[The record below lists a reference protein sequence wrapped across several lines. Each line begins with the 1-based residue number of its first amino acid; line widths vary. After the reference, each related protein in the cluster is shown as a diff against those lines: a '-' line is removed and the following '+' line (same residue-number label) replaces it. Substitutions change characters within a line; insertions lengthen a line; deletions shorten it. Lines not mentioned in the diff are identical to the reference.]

1 MTIQSP
7 VQKPA
12 APPSPETILQPGT
25 TAPDFTLRS
34 TSETSISLRDYRG
47 QPVVL
52 VFYPGDWS
60 PVCGSQLAL
69 YNEILPEFERLN
81 AQLLGIS
88 VDSVWSHEAYA
99 KDRNLHFPLL
109 SDFQEKGAVGRM
121 YGVYDALAGEEHRSL
136 FVIDAEGVI
145 RWSYLAETWVN
156 PGAAGIL
163 KALRALPAD
172 GRGES
177 RS

>member
-1 MTIQSP
+1 MTVTPSTNRSD
-7 VQKPA
+7 A
-12 APPSPETILQPGT
+12 APSPASILQPGT
-25 TAPDFTLRS
+25 KAPGFTLP
-34 TSETSISLRDYRG
+34 ETTEKSISLHDYLG

-52 VFYPGDWS
+52 AFYPGDWS

-88 VDSVWSHEAYA
+88 VDSVWSHQAYA

-109 SDFQEKGAVGRM
+109 SDFHEKGAVGRM
-121 YGVYDALAGEEHRSL
+121 YGVYDEAAGEEHRSL

-163 KALRALPAD
+163 QALRALPSNKNV
-172 GRGES
+172 ETQP
-177 RS
+177 

>member
-1 MTIQSP
+1 MPVNASDQATI
-7 VQKPA
+7 
-12 APPSPETILQPGT
+12 APPSPETILRPGT
-25 TAPDFTLRS
+25 EAPDFTLRS
-34 TSETSISLRDYRG
+34 TPDTSISLGDYRG

-69 YNEILPEFERLN
+69 YNEILPEFERLD

-121 YGVYDALAGEEHRSL
+121 YGVYDAAAGEEHRSL

-163 KALRALPAD
+163 QALRALPAS
-172 GRGES
+172 GKGEN